1 VEIAGLGRLAVHN
14 ALAGAAVGLAA
25 GMALDEIVPGLA
37 VGGSAPHRSA
47 VHRAGGVTI
56 VDDAYNASPGSV
68 RAALEL
74 LAGLPGRHLAVLGE
88 MRELGDAFD
97 DGHREVGEA
106 AAHVVDRLV
115 VVATGDGRSA
125 QLMVEGARAAG
136 MTSDRLAVV
145 DAGAAAG
152 VLAGWQGW
160 LRAGDVVLVKAS
172 RGVELEHVVD
182 DLLDRLGGES
192 GG

>member
-1 VEIAGLGRLAVHN
+1 
-14 ALAGAAVGLAA
+14 
-25 GMALDEIVPGLA
+25 M
-37 VGGSAPHRSA
+37 
-47 VHRAGGVTI
+47 
-56 VDDAYNASPGSV
+56 
-68 RAALEL
+68 
-74 LAGLPGRHLAVLGE
+74 
-88 MRELGDAFD
+88 
-97 DGHREVGEA
+97 
-106 AAHVVDRLV
+106 
-115 VVATGDGRSA
+115 ATGDGRSA